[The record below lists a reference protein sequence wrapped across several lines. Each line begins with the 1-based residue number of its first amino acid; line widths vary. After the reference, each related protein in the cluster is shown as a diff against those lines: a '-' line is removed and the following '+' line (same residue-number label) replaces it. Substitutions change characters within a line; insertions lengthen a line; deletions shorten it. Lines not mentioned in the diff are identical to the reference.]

1 MNDFVNN
8 VLSELQNNQN
18 IKDNGLVKLV
28 VESANK
34 SIANSESSDVIY
46 SELKRSISAINEQ
59 INSADLD
66 NIISQFEK
74 IEDTSESRLS
84 KLAKIGNLSGKIVAI
99 KESTAYSNPI
109 IADKVN
115 RYEANL
121 KSTSSEFTL
130 YPAFINDFRSHLI
143 EESVKRAV
151 SSIEAIMEKNAA
163 KFEVLFAIN
172 QMGGMN
178 AKLYSGIKEG
188 LEEMLVSESFTSD
201 IINLK
206 YGSTNLPIVSS
217 LVNSLKVVES
227 RSAGTFSMGAGNSD
241 TSVRNVICPAI
252 KSAKK
257 SVMTYIDGRFIRLTE
272 SEKLNGSEVEVNAKS
287 NGFSISTIDPE
298 WVKKKHTSFYNVCE
312 SYAKLGFKTADNFAG
327 VESNAVSKFNIG
339 LSVNENRDLD
349 LYINGSKVDNAKEVN
364 LSEAL
369 IMVDEKTK
377 NNIKTV
383 LENTSMILNLEFI
396 KNVRNDRTLS
406 ESFVFNLGPNYFLCD
421 ILNEAE
427 RNWTTANEYK
437 MYEHFISKFNYD
449 ISPIF
454 GTKINEAAAK
464 IKAVESRKAEIIENI
479 KKLEESVAKLSQ
491 TSESKDIDPSNIAK
505 LDELKNSINDSISML
520 KEEYIKLD
528 LSEKAR
534 PDYPDVDGDG
544 DKKESMKDALEDK
557 KNKYC
562 QKHFKCDYK
571 DCTKEQ
577 KKECDENC

>member
-1 MNDFVNN
+1 MPVP
-8 VLSELQNNQN
+8 VLPPIGPDLRQWGRQLTIYLQQN
-18 IKDNGLVKLV
+18 L
-28 VESANK
+28 
-34 SIANSESSDVIY
+34 
-46 SELKRSISAINEQ
+46 
-59 INSADLD
+59 
-66 NIISQFEK
+66 
-74 IEDTSESRLS
+74 
-84 KLAKIGNLSGKIVAI
+84 
-99 KESTAYSNPI
+99 
-109 IADKVN
+109 
-115 RYEANL
+115 
-121 KSTSSEFTL
+121 
-130 YPAFINDFRSHLI
+130 
-143 EESVKRAV
+143 
-151 SSIEAIMEKNAA
+151 
-163 KFEVLFAIN
+163 
-172 QMGGMN
+172 
-178 AKLYSGIKEG
+178 
-188 LEEMLVSESFTSD
+188 
-201 IINLK
+201 
-206 YGSTNLPIVSS
+206 
-217 LVNSLKVVES
+217 
-227 RSAGTFSMGAGNSD
+227 
-241 TSVRNVICPAI
+241 
-252 KSAKK
+252 
-257 SVMTYIDGRFIRLTE
+257 
-272 SEKLNGSEVEVNAKS
+272 
-287 NGFSISTIDPE
+287 
-298 WVKKKHTSFYNVCE
+298 
-312 SYAKLGFKTADNFAG
+312 AKLGFKTSDNFAG

>member
-34 SIANSESSDVIY
+34 SIANSESSDVVY

-74 IEDTSESRLS
+74 IEDTSESRLA
-84 KLAKIGNLSGKIVAI
+84 KLAKLGNLSGKIFAI

-115 RYEANL
+115 KYEANL
-121 KSTSSEFTL
+121 ESVRSEFTL
-130 YPAFINDFRSHLI
+130 YPAFINDFKSHMI
-143 EESVKRAV
+143 EESVKIAV
-151 SSIEAIMEKNAA
+151 SSIEAIMEKNAS

-172 QMGGMN
+172 QMEGMN

-206 YGSTNLPIVSS
+206 YGSTNLPIVNA
-217 LVNSLKVVES
+217 LVNSLKVLES
-227 RSAGTFSMGAGNSD
+227 RNAGTFSMGAGNSD
-241 TSVRNVICPAI
+241 TNVRNVICPAI

-287 NGFSISTIDPE
+287 QGFSISTIDPE

-312 SYAKLGFKTADNFAG
+312 AYARLGFKASDNFAG

-349 LYINGSKVDNAKEVN
+349 LYINGNKVDNAKEVN

-369 IMVDEKTK
+369 VMVDEKTK
-377 NNIKTV
+377 GMIKTV

-464 IKAVESRKAEIIENI
+464 IKAVEARKAEIVENI

-571 DCTKEQ
+571 DCNKEQ